1 MTKSFLPSSGKSSS
15 SRRQF
20 IRQLSMGIGATTLG
34 LHGLSALAGNQS
46 TLPSAKT
53 LQKLQNGEKLG
64 VALVGLGQYS
74 RGQLAPAL
82 QETKLCKLSGIVTGS
97 PEKIP
102 EWKSKYNIAD
112 KNVYNYENF
121 DNIKGNDDIDI
132 IYIVLPN
139 GLHAE
144 YTVRAAQTGKHVI
157 CEKPMATSV
166 EDCQRMINACNEAGV
181 KLSIGYRLHFEPHNL
196 QMMRLGQN
204 EVYGNV
210 EKIIGE
216 DGFRIGKGGWRLD
229 KELSG
234 GGPLTDVGI
243 YCIQGAIYTK
253 GEMPVSVT
261 AKYHE
266 VTNEDKFDE
275 VEQGIDWQMQFE
287 DGSVAD
293 CKTSYAENLNLLR
306 AETDTNE
313 WFELSPAYSYSGIE
327 GKTSKGDLDFK
338 QVNQQALQMD
348 DFAGCVINN
357 KKTPVPGEMGLR
369 DVHIIYAIYEAADT
383 GEKVSIDQSKKM
395 LDWRIGDE

>member
-1 MTKSFLPSSGKSSS
+1 MRKRFVKLDHENT
-15 SRRQF
+15 SRRTF
-20 IRQLSMGIGATTLG
+20 IRKLSMGIGATTLG
-34 LHGLSALAGNQS
+34 LHGLSAMAGGTNPS
-46 TLPSAKT
+46 PSPETLE
-53 LQKLQNGEKLG
+53 KLQNGRKLG
-64 VALVGLGQYS
+64 IALVGLGNYS

-102 EWKSKYNIAD
+102 EWKRKYNIAD
-112 KNVYNYENF
+112 KNVYNYGNF
-121 DNIKGNDDIDI
+121 ENIKGNDDIDI

-139 GLHAE
+139 GMHAE
-144 YTVRAAQTGKHVI
+144 YTIRAAQTGKHVI

-166 EDCQRMINACNEAGV
+166 EDCQRMIDACNKAGV

-196 QMMRLGQN
+196 EMMRLGQN

-210 EKIIGE
+210 EKIIAE

-229 KELSG
+229 KELAG

-261 AKYHE
+261 AQYHE
-266 VTNEDKFDE
+266 VKNKEKFDE
-275 VEQGIDWQMQFE
+275 VEQGLDWQMQFK
-287 DGSVAD
+287 DGTVAD

-327 GKTSKGDLDFK
+327 GETSKGDLDFK

-348 DFAGCVINN
+348 DFADCIINN
-357 KKTPVPGEMGLR
+357 KKTPLPGEMGLR
-369 DVHIIYAIYEAADT
+369 DVYIIYAIYEAADT
-383 GEKVSIDQSKKM
+383 GKRVSIDQNKKM
-395 LDWRIGDE
+395 LDWRIGD

>member
-1 MTKSFLPSSGKSSS
+1 MKKHRSPLHSSNG
-15 SRRQF
+15 RRQF

-34 LHGLSALAGNQS
+34 LHGLSSFAGNRSIQ
-46 TLPSAKT
+46 PSEKT
-53 LQKLQNGEKLG
+53 MQKLQNGEKLG
-64 VALVGLGQYS
+64 VALVGLGGYS
-74 RGQLAPAL
+74 TGQLAPAL

-102 EWKSKYNIAD
+102 EWKRKYNIAD
-112 KNVYNYENF
+112 KNIYNYENF
-121 DNIKGNDDIDI
+121 GTIKGNDDIDI

-139 GLHAE
+139 GMHAE
-144 YTVRAAQTGKHVI
+144 YAIKAAETGKHVI
-157 CEKPMATSV
+157 SEKPMATSV
-166 EDCQRMINACNEAGV
+166 ADCQRMIDACNKAGV

-196 QMMRLGQN
+196 EVMRLGQK
-204 EVYGNV
+204 EVYGEV
-210 EKIIGE
+210 QSITAE
-216 DGFRIGKGGWRLD
+216 DGFRIGHGGWRLD
-229 KELSG
+229 KKLSG

-266 VTNEDKFDE
+266 VDNKEKFDE
-275 VEQGIDWQMQFE
+275 VEQGIDWQLQFA
-287 DGSVAD
+287 DGTVAD

-306 AETDTNE
+306 AETNKDE

-327 GKTSKGDLDFK
+327 GDTSKGDIDYK

-348 DFAGCVINN
+348 DFADCIIND

-383 GEKVSIDQSKKM
+383 GKKIQIDQRKKM
-395 LDWRIGDE
+395 LDWRIKGK